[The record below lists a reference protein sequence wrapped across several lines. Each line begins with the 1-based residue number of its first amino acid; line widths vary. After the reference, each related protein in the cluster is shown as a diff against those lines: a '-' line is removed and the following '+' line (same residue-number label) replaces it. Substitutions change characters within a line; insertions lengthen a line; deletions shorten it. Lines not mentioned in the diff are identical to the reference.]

1 MKDNQSGGP
10 TDTLSE
16 RPLDGVKVLELGQLM
31 AGPFAGTLLAYYG
44 AEVIKIE
51 PPGKGDPVRVWR
63 VMDGDTSLWWRTL
76 GRNKKC
82 ITLDLRQ
89 PEGQRLARLLAEQS
103 DVLIENFR
111 PGTLERWGLAPG
123 DLEASNPGLI
133 YARVSGYGQ
142 TGPASSLP
150 GYASVCEGFGGFR
163 YINGLPGER
172 PMRPNLSLGDS
183 LTGLHAAFGVLLSL
197 LQRQRSSAEP
207 GPGRGQEQGKGQV
220 VDIGIFES
228 VYNMMEAVVPE
239 YDRCGVIREPSGS
252 TITGVVP
259 TNTYLCKDGK
269 YVIIGG
275 NGDSIYRRLM
285 ETAGRP
291 EMAEDPRLAT
301 NDGRVKHQ
309 TEVDEALS
317 EWTAGLTCDEV
328 LILLAAAKVPA
339 GPIYSVAD
347 MMEDPQY
354 QARGLFEEV
363 EVGGRPLKIPAIV
376 PRLSATPGR
385 TDWPGPELG
394 SHNKEIFQERLGLS
408 DEELETLKKNGVI

>member
-1 MKDNQSGGP
+1 MKDKQAGGP
-10 TDTLSE
+10 AETFPE

-63 VMDGDTSLWWRTL
+63 VMDGGTSLWWRTL

-89 PEGQRLARLLAEQS
+89 AEGQRLALRLAEQS

-111 PGTLERWGLAPG
+111 PGTLERWGLAPK

-163 YINGLPGER
+163 YVNGLPGER
-172 PMRPNLSLGDS
+172 PVRPNLSLGDS

-197 LQRQRSSAEP
+197 LQRQRTTA
-207 GPGRGQEQGKGQV
+207 GPGQKQGRGQV

-259 TNTYLCKDGK
+259 TNTYLCKDDK

-301 NDGRVKHQ
+301 NDGRVRHQ

-328 LILLAAAKVPA
+328 LSLLAAAKVPA
-339 GPIYSVAD
+339 GPIYSVVD
-347 MMEDPQY
+347 MMQDPQY

-376 PRLSATPGR
+376 PLLSETPGR

-394 SHNKEIFQERLGLS
+394 SHNKEVFQERLGLS